1 MSDFVNTNTNI
12 NTNINRIL
20 TPEEQRFDEVEQAFK
35 DKINDYADVTV
46 KQHMEIYKETNK
58 KIYDN
63 LVNIYNVLKNTNF
76 CCTSQEKEFL
86 LDLAIQIQ
94 QVFNGPPYT
103 FKDICIAVIYTYY
116 GLNLMEENYFNILVL
131 PRNRENKIIIN
142 QENWTLTKEF
152 NLWINVYANNI
163 TVVYYLYL
171 RLGAPSTIQPEF
183 GPILSTTGEDLSEK
197 LRKFV
202 FNLDDEPPLN
212 KRQKIGGSKKYKRK
226 RSKKPQTKKSKS
238 KQRRP
243 SRKP

>member
-1 MSDFVNTNTNI
+1 MSDF
-12 NTNINRIL
+12 INRII
-20 TPEEQRFDEVEQAFK
+20 TPEEQIFDQVEQAFK
-35 DKINDYADVTV
+35 DKINDYADNTV
-46 KQHMEIYKETNK
+46 KQHMDEYKDKNK
-58 KIYDN
+58 KIYDG
-63 LVNIYNVLKNTNF
+63 LVKVYNVLKNTNV
-76 CCTSQEKEFL
+76 CCTAQEKDFL
-86 LDLAIQIQ
+86 LDLAIKIK

-183 GPILSTTGEDLSEK
+183 EPILSTTGEDLSK
-197 LRKFV
+197 SLRKFV

>member
-1 MSDFVNTNTNI
+1 MSDF
-12 NTNINRIL
+12 INRII
-20 TPEEQRFDEVEQAFK
+20 TPEEQIFDQVEQAFK
-35 DKINDYADVTV
+35 DKINDYADNTV
-46 KQHMEIYKETNK
+46 KQHMDEYKDKNK
-58 KIYDN
+58 KIYDG
-63 LVNIYNVLKNTNF
+63 LVKVYNVLKNTNV
-76 CCTSQEKEFL
+76 CCTPEEKDFL
-86 LDLAIQIQ
+86 LNLAIQIQ

-171 RLGAPSTIQPEF
+171 RLGAPSTSQPEF
-183 GPILSTTGEDLSEK
+183 GPILSTTGEDLSK
-197 LRKFV
+197 SLRKFV
-202 FNLDDEPPLN
+202 FNLDEEPPLN
-212 KRQKIGGSKKYKRK
+212 KRQRIGGSKKYKHK
-226 RSKKPQTKKSKS
+226 RTKTKTQSKAKKAKTKR
-238 KQRRP
+238 RRP